1 MWKVCL
7 QTFRNNRRCEKLAYF
22 LRTLQTSGP
31 NNSRILRIENAK
43 FSGSCFYMSRNDKP
57 RLLKRYRFSC
67 PVWLKITYKYLI
79 NIELVEF
86 ISFMVNFIDSM
97 WPRCEF
103 YSKKQLQSKTNFCS
117 IFKEI
122 TTQWNSTTEYFS
134 IFNIKVC
141 NICTKS

>member
-1 MWKVCL
+1 MEGTSLVKIL
-7 QTFRNNRRCEKLAYF
+7 QSSDFNIFEINHGLFRKMPIKKN
-22 LRTLQTSGP
+22 
-31 NNSRILRIENAK
+31 
-43 FSGSCFYMSRNDKP
+43 NDKP
-57 RLLKRYRFSC
+57 QLLKRYLFSC

-141 NICTKS
+141 NICTKSYCLHSPFSGDLRSQ

>member
-1 MWKVCL
+1 MEGTYEGTSLVKIL
-7 QTFRNNRRCEKLAYF
+7 QSSDFNIFEINHGLFRKMPIKKN
-22 LRTLQTSGP
+22 
-31 NNSRILRIENAK
+31 
-43 FSGSCFYMSRNDKP
+43 NDKP
-57 RLLKRYRFSC
+57 QLLKRYLFSC

-86 ISFMVNFIDSM
+86 ISFMVNFIDSV

>member
-1 MWKVCL
+1 MEGTYEGTSLVKIL
-7 QTFRNNRRCEKLAYF
+7 QSSDFNIFEINHGLFRKMPIKKN
-22 LRTLQTSGP
+22 
-31 NNSRILRIENAK
+31 
-43 FSGSCFYMSRNDKP
+43 NDKP
-57 RLLKRYRFSC
+57 QLLKRYLFSC